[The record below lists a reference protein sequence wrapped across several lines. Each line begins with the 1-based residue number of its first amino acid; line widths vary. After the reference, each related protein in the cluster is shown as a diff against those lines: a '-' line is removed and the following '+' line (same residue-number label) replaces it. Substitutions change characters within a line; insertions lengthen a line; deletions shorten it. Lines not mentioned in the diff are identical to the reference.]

1 MRKELFAKAL
11 TKLLLGM
18 VLLGAII
25 FVAAGTLHYCN
36 GWLLMGALF
45 IPMSIMGVVLLCK
58 EPELLRKRLNS
69 REKATEQR
77 VVVAANGLLFIL
89 VFILSGLGWR
99 FGWYLFPSWVV
110 WIALVLFLGAY
121 LMYAEVLRE
130 NSYLSRTVEV
140 QQGQK
145 VVDTG
150 LYGIVRH
157 PMYTSTIVLF
167 ITMPMILGSPIAT
180 ALMLF
185 YIPLIVKRI
194 KHEEELLE
202 QELQGY
208 AEYKL
213 KVRYRLIPYVW

>member
-1 MRKELFAKAL
+1 
-11 TKLLLGM
+11 
-18 VLLGAII
+18 
-25 FVAAGTLHYCN
+25 
-36 GWLLMGALF
+36 
-45 IPMSIMGVVLLCK
+45 
-58 EPELLRKRLNS
+58 
-69 REKATEQR
+69 
-77 VVVAANGLLFIL
+77 
-89 VFILSGLGWR
+89 
-99 FGWYLFPSWVV
+99 
-110 WIALVLFLGAY
+110 
-121 LMYAEVLRE
+121 MYAEVLRE

>member
-99 FGWYLFPSWVV
+99 FEWYLFPSWVV